1 MLYFAYAS
9 NLSKEY
15 MKSRCA
21 EAIPLKKVYLKDYK
35 LVFNEL
41 ADIIQNEGS
50 TVLGALY
57 LISKQERIDLD
68 RLEGYPDLYTRIII
82 EVEDDKGNRY
92 DAFAYIMVDKK
103 LEAPPEHYY
112 QILKKGYEDWDLPLE
127 YLENAKDLK

>member
-21 EAIPLKKVYLKDYK
+21 HAVPLKKVYLKDYK

-41 ADIIQNEGS
+41 ADIIQNEGAR
-50 TVLGALY
+50 VLGALY
-57 LISKQERIDLD
+57 LISKQELLELD
-68 RLEGYPDLYTRIII
+68 KLEGYPDLYTRIII
-82 EVEDDKGNRY
+82 EVVDDKGNRY

-103 LEAPPEHYY
+103 LESPPEHYY
-112 QILKKGYEDWDLPLE
+112 KILEKGYEDWDLPIE
-127 YLENAKDLK
+127 YLENARDMK

>member
-9 NLSKEY
+9 NLSKDY
-15 MKSRCA
+15 MKSRCPD
-21 EAIPLKKVYLKDYK
+21 AIPLKKVYLKNYK

-50 TVLGALY
+50 QVLGALY
-57 LISKQERIDLD
+57 LISKQELIELD
-68 RLEGYPDLYTRIII
+68 KLEGYPDLYTRIII
-82 EVEDDKGNRY
+82 EFEDDKANRY

-112 QILKKGYEDWDLPLE
+112 QILKKGYEDWDLPIE
-127 YLENAKDLK
+127 YLEKARDMK